1 MVYAVKIEYDFTSKL
16 KYILGGCNMTNDE
29 IKEKYDTVGSLL
41 EEAVNKAE
49 SVKLVGEEENAELAA
64 INSTLKEI
72 NNEFKEEIN
81 KLEAS
86 SEWDKFCI
94 AFFGETNA
102 GKSTIIE
109 SLRIIYDEEQ
119 RRLEKEDQE
128 KEYEIALTDYCEKY
142 KDLLNI
148 LRETN
153 TLLVSKK
160 EPSKL
165 ILALKNIGLI
175 VLGVVIGFVVAYLG
189 F

>member
-1 MVYAVKIEYDFTSKL
+1 M
-16 KYILGGCNMTNDE
+16 MNDE
-29 IKEKYDTVGSLL
+29 IKEKYTTVGELL
-41 EEAVNKAE
+41 EEAINKAE
-49 SVKLVGEEENAELAA
+49 SIELVGEDENAELAA

-72 NNEFKEEIN
+72 NNEFKEEIR

-102 GKSTIIE
+102 GKSTVIE

-119 RRLEKEDQE
+119 RRLEKESQE
-128 KEYEIALTDYCEKY
+128 KEYEIAMIDYCEKY
-142 KDLLNI
+142 RDLLNA
-148 LRETN
+148 LQETN
-153 TLLVSKK
+153 ALLASKK

-165 ILALKNIGLI
+165 FIVLKNIGL
-175 VLGVVIGFVVAYLG
+175 LFFGVCIGFIIAYFG

>member
-1 MVYAVKIEYDFTSKL
+1 
-16 KYILGGCNMTNDE
+16 MTNDE
-29 IKEKYDTVGSLL
+29 IKEKYTTVSELL

-49 SVKLVGEEENAELAA
+49 SVKVVGEEENAELAA

-72 NNEFKEEIN
+72 NDAFKQEIS

-94 AFFGETNA
+94 AFLGETNA
-102 GKSTIIE
+102 GKSTVIE

-119 RRLEKEDQE
+119 RRLEKANQE

-142 KDLLNI
+142 REILNALQEVNVLL
-148 LRETN
+148 E
-153 TLLVSKK
+153 SKK
-160 EPSKL
+160 MPSKF
-165 ILALKNIGLI
+165 LI
-175 VLGVVIGFVVAYLG
+175 VLKNVGILILGICIGFVIAYFG